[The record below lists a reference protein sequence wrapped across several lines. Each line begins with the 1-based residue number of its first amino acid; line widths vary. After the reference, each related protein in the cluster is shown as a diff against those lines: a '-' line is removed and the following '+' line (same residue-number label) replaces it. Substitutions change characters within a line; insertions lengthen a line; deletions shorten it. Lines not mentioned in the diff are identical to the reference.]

1 MMKASHETYGSV
13 YERQRMN
20 KILSENR
27 YTKILSI
34 SKSQDI
40 EEIIEKE
47 IQRQGFIEYT
57 GYDNRQLSMK
67 IWSTYMK
74 LFVTIPC

>member
-34 SKSQDI
+34 SKPQNI
-40 EEIIEKE
+40 EKIIEKE
-47 IQRQGFIEYT
+47 IQRQGFTEYT
-57 GYDNRQLSMK
+57 GHDNRQFSMK